1 MPVFLSTSYESIL
14 NVMQEINEQTLQ
26 ESLGLIVK
34 SFVSSINLCYNC
46 CLKLVNSGRRVEI
59 LPLSFAKREAC
70 MSKITEQVEVIVQPI
85 MEDLNFELVDV
96 EYVKEGRD
104 HFLESL
110 LIKKVA

>member
-1 MPVFLSTSYESIL
+1 
-14 NVMQEINEQTLQ
+14 
-26 ESLGLIVK
+26 
-34 SFVSSINLCYNC
+34 
-46 CLKLVNSGRRVEI
+46 
-59 LPLSFAKREAC
+59 
-70 MSKITEQVEVIVQPI
+70 MSKITEQVEVIVKPI